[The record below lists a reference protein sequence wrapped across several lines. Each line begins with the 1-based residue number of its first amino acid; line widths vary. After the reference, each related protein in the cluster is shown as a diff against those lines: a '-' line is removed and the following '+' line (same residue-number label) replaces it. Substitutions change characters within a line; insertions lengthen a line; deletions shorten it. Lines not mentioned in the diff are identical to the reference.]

1 MRKEIYLIRGDMK
14 KKAVYFDT
22 KSFIDYRQIE
32 TYLAAEYRWV

>member
-1 MRKEIYLIRGDMK
+1 MK

-32 TYLAAEYRWV
+32 TYLAAEYQVIPSSPN